1 MAKPFTEQMNSSVF
15 RKRTS
20 KVTAQVKAR
29 MDCPNR
35 LKRSISLGATVRSSS
50 TCTRTGIWEVPS
62 SASFMLPTP
71 KLIGN
76 CPTMRFGFVYQGF
89 AAGVLSAQ
97 GENRYRIV
105 AHFPKNFPKTKAKR
119 CMPKSNSAFRQKQNL
134 NSTFMMVF
142 NLQSS
147 FPPRQ
152 SILSGDAFSCR
163 DAAHVHTPVG
173 AQGMNTGIQD
183 GYNLA
188 WKLALVLNGK
198 ADTMILETYNQERL
212 ENAKHLLQT
221 TDRMFDIA
229 AGSDW
234 LLVPSHDSYAVHFSL
249 SDSAPSVKQFLFP
262 LISQIGIHYRGSP

>member
-1 MAKPFTEQMNSSVF
+1 MYSDWN
-15 RKRTS
+15 
-20 KVTAQVKAR
+20 
-29 MDCPNR
+29 
-35 LKRSISLGATVRSSS
+35 LGS
-50 TCTRTGIWEVPS
+50 TFERIFYV
-62 SASFMLPTP
+62 ADA

-76 CPTMRFGFVYQGF
+76 CLRFRFVYPRIRCWCSF
-89 AAGVLSAQ
+89 RSKEETLSDCGHISEEFSKDE
-97 GENRYRIV
+97 GEALYAEIEQRIQAEAEFKLHV
-105 AHFPKNFPKTKAKR
+105 HDR
-119 CMPKSNSAFRQKQNL
+119 
-134 NSTFMMVF
+134 MVF

-152 SILSGDAFSCR
+152 SILSGRCFLCR
-163 DAAHVHTPVG
+163 GCRACSHPGRRARDEH
-173 AQGMNTGIQD
+173 GIQD

-234 LLVPSHDSYAVHFSL
+234 LLAFLRTTVMPFISL
-249 SDSAPSVKQFLFP
+249 SDSAPS
-262 LISQIGIHYRGSP
+262 R

>member
-1 MAKPFTEQMNSSVF
+1 VRRSVQVHVPDWNLGNLRAHLYVADAQIDWKPPHD
-15 RKRTS
+15 
-20 KVTAQVKAR
+20 AL
-29 MDCPNR
+29 R
-35 LKRSISLGATVRSSS
+35 LFI
-50 TCTRTGIWEVPS
+50 
-62 SASFMLPTP
+62 
-71 KLIGN
+71 
-76 CPTMRFGFVYQGF
+76 QGF

-97 GENRYRIV
+97 SENRYRIV
-105 AHFPKNFPKTKAKR
+105 GTFPEEFSKDEGEALYAEIEQRIQAEAEFKLHVHDVEW
-119 CMPKSNSAFRQKQNL
+119 F
-134 NSTFMMVF
+134 STC
-142 NLQSS
+142 S
-147 FPPRQ
+147 PPRQ
-152 SILSGDAFSCR
+152 SILSGRCFLCR

-234 LLVPSHDSYAVHFSL
+234 LLAFLRTTVCRSFPYLIRLQTVPL
-249 SDSAPSVKQFLFP
+249 P
-262 LISQIGIHYRGSP
+262 LISQIGIHYRGSPRVNTAAMSIWSKLAIECPTFSGGSEYL